1 VCAYHALIS
10 TIVNLNVT
18 NSYVILDDF
27 ITFAMDKSADLK
39 DLDLTCASRG
49 VWLVK
54 VGHYPVIFKCVEL
67 YLNCSIHW
75 YGYQLQWHN
84 VLSVNQLYKLSEV
97 CHQHHFYQSSAS

>member
-1 VCAYHALIS
+1 MCAYHALIR

-54 VGHYPVIFKCVEL
+54 VGH
-67 YLNCSIHW
+67 
-75 YGYQLQWHN
+75 
-84 VLSVNQLYKLSEV
+84 
-97 CHQHHFYQSSAS
+97 